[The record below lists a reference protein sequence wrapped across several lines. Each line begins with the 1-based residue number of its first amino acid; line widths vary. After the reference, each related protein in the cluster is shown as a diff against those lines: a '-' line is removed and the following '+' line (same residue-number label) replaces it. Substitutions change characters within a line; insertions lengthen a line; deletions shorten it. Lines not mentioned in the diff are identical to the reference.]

1 MTCKRLDARIP
12 ADRAQIAEDHGWAV
26 AWRMAVACFEQAI
39 EGCTH
44 GDARHPSHRLQKEL
58 ANARFELSWLTD
70 PRNAERIAA

>member
-1 MTCKRLDARIP
+1 MTCTRLDPRIP
-12 ADRAQIAEDHGWAV
+12 ADRELIAADHGWAV
-26 AWRMAVACFEQAI
+26 AWRMTIACLEQDV

-44 GDARHPSHRLQKEL
+44 GNGRHPRHRLQKEL